1 MDETHANA
9 MQHDSNAAHVLGKM
23 LYGDAMVTLKSYA
36 HNERAFLEEH
46 KLKIKQVMVGAA
58 AFACV
63 ASAAHAQSAGSFY
76 ATAGWFHFAPQD
88 SSGPLKE
95 TSVGGSPV
103 NIDVQGTGAGISSA
117 DTAGFTLGYFATDH
131 IAAEFEMGIPPSF
144 DLEGTGSFSQY
155 GKLGSAKQWSPTLL
169 FKYFFNA
176 PQAKFRPFVGIGV
189 TRTWFTDAKIT
200 NSSFEGNVLHGPTS
214 VDTDSSWAPVF
225 NVGAVYN
232 FTEHWFAGFSVSFIP
247 LKATATLNSQAQTPV
262 GTLNVQSKAKI
273 TLNPIV
279 TYLRVGYR
287 F

>member
-1 MDETHANA
+1 
-9 MQHDSNAAHVLGKM
+9 M